1 MGFRSVGFQHFR
13 NLKDGEVPL
22 EAPEVFLVGENG
34 QGKTNF
40 LESIYL
46 LCFGASFRTPVDAR
60 LIRHGQDQATVRGR
74 FGSEEGPER
83 EVAVQLERL
92 GQKQIRADGKAVQD
106 RAQLIENI
114 PCILFSHQDLETITG
129 APEMRRRF
137 FNQVQSLF
145 DPLFISLL
153 RSYRRALRARNLF
166 LREGNRALVS
176 AGSQSLI
183 ELGLRIQERRTAIV
197 EEFNHTLS
205 PLFQRV
211 SGLEEEVRIRY
222 RPSWGEGAS
231 AEKVMEQLEGQ
242 LEQDL
247 ALAATTSGPHRDR
260 FLLLQGQREFTHL
273 ASTGQVR
280 LGSLL
285 LRVAQARFYL
295 AKTGRRPVLLLDDV
309 LLELDA
315 GRRARFLAEIPAYE
329 QVFFTFLPEEQFLG
343 LRRAQTLI
351 YRVEDGGF
359 ARER

>member
-1 MGFRSVGFQHFR
+1 MGFRSVGFLHFR
-13 NLKDGEVPL
+13 NLKDGEVAL

-74 FGSEEGPER
+74 FADAEGPER

-92 GQKQIRADGKAVQD
+92 GQKQIRADGKPVQD

-166 LREGNRALVS
+166 LQEGNRALVS
-176 AGSQSLI
+176 AGSRSLI

-197 EEFNHTLS
+197 DEFNRTLG

-211 SGLEEEVRIRY
+211 SGVQDEVRIQY
-222 RPSWGEGAS
+222 RPSWSEGATPVQ
-231 AEKVMEQLEGQ
+231 VMEQLEGQ
-242 LEQDL
+242 LERDL
-247 ALAATTSGPHRDR
+247 ALQSTTSGPHRDR
-260 FLLLQGQREFTHL
+260 FLLLQGPREFTHL

-315 GRRARFLAEIPAYE
+315 IRRERFLAEIPPYE
-329 QVFFTFLPEEQFLG
+329 QILFTFLPEEQFLG

-351 YRVEDGGF
+351 YRVEDGGL
-359 ARER
+359 APEQ